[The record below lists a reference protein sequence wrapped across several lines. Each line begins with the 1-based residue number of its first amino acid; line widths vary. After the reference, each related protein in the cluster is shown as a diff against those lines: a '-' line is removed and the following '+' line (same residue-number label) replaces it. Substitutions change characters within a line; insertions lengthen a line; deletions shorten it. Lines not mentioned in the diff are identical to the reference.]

1 MQEMKKRRIV
11 LASVLKPVD
20 DTRMFEKLG
29 SSLAASGIYDLLII
43 GYPSRKTV
51 ELPQNITLSPL
62 TPFKRISLQR
72 LMAPFKIAIKAI
84 QVKPNVLIVNTHEL
98 LIVGVL
104 NKILFGTKIIYDIQE
119 NYWRNILWTNAF
131 PMPVRLPIALWV
143 RLKEKCLVP
152 FFDWS
157 FLAENGYENE
167 MRFLQKKI
175 TVLKNKVRIPKG
187 FTRQQPAVPINLLFS
202 GTIAESTGV
211 FEAIDLA
218 EKLHELEPSIHLH
231 IIGFCAKAETHQ
243 KLLKRIENLSFITL
257 TGGNKLVP
265 HEFIFEA
272 ISKSHFGLIYYPSS
286 PHTQNSIP
294 TKLYEYMGCLLPIAL
309 HDYQPWT
316 ELTKP
321 FQASIN
327 IDFSN
332 PDSSAILQKMR
343 ATQFY
348 TTTPDN
354 ISWESEEHKLLDV
367 IQKLMLK

>member
-29 SSLAASGIYDLLII
+29 MSLAGIGIYEVLII

-51 ELPQNITLSPL
+51 ESPQNITLSPL
-62 TPFKRISLQR
+62 LPFKRISLQR
-72 LMAPFKIAIKAI
+72 LMAPFKIALNTI
-84 QVKPNVLIVNTHEL
+84 QVKPDVLIVNSHEL

-104 NKILFGTKIIYDIQE
+104 NRILFGTKIIYDIRE
-119 NYWRNILWTNAF
+119 NYWRNILSTNSF
-131 PMPVRLPIALWV
+131 PISVRVPIALWV

-152 FFDWS
+152 FFDGY
-157 FLAENGYENE
+157 FLAEKDYQNE
-167 MRFLQKKI
+167 LGFLQKKFTI
-175 TVLKNKVRIPKG
+175 LENKVSIPKG
-187 FTRQQPAVPINLLFS
+187 FIRQQPVDQINLLFS

-211 FEAIDLA
+211 FQAIDLA
-218 EKLHELEPSIHLH
+218 EKLHELEPSIRLH
-231 IIGFCAKAETHQ
+231 IIGFCAKAETYQ
-243 KLLKRIENLSFITL
+243 KLLKRIENLPFISL

-294 TKLYEYMGCLLPIAL
+294 TKLYEYMGCLLPILL

-321 FQASIN
+321 CQASIN

-332 PDSSAILQKMR
+332 PDSSSILQKMR
-343 ATQFY
+343 TTQFY
-348 TTTPDN
+348 TTPPDN
-354 ISWESEEHKLLDV
+354 VSWESEEQKLLDA
-367 IQKLMLK
+367 IQKLIA